1 MNPTTTQSTNTES
14 EQTKDSP
21 SGRKTLSER
30 LEGPNRF
37 RRPSAF
43 TFVILVLTAALLI
56 HGWTQGVALHAGD
69 LIQGVGRLGSFLT
82 DAFPPDA
89 ERIGPILNSLLL
101 TFEMALLGTIIGVIL
116 SLPLAVLAAQNT
128 SPHRSIYIVSRGF
141 ITVCRTIPDLVW
153 ALIFVIAV
161 GLGPQAGVLAIAV
174 DVMGFCGRFF
184 ADAIEEMDPGAAEG
198 LEATGAPKRSVILGA
213 IFPSVLPSI
222 VSTSMFALEQA
233 TRSSVVLGLVGAGG
247 IGVELNVSMTLMRY
261 DEALMIILAIF
272 VVVFIVERL
281 AAAIRR
287 RILKGNL

>member
-1 MNPTTTQSTNTES
+1 MNSTSTQPTDT
-14 EQTKDSP
+14 
-21 SGRKTLSER
+21 ER
-30 LEGPNRF
+30 LQAKNSTSAQKKLADRLETPNRF
-37 RRPSAF
+37 NRPSAF

-69 LIQGVGRLGSFLT
+69 MIQGIGRLGSFFT
-82 DAFPPDA
+82 DALPPDT
-89 ERIGPILNSLLL
+89 ERLGPILSSLLL

-128 SPHRSIYIVSRGF
+128 SPHRSIHLVSRGF
-141 ITVCRTIPDLVW
+141 ITICRTIPDLVW

-213 IFPSVLPSI
+213 IFPSILPSI
-222 VSTSMFALEQA
+222 VATSMFALEQA

-281 AAAIRR
+281 SAAIRR

>member
-1 MNPTTTQSTNTES
+1 VV
-14 EQTKDSP
+14 
-21 SGRKTLSER
+21 L
-30 LEGPNRF
+30 L
-37 RRPSAF
+37 
-43 TFVILVLTAALLI
+43 LTAALLI

-69 LIQGVGRLGSFLT
+69 LVEGLGRLGSFFA
-82 DAFPPDA
+82 DAIPPDT
-89 ERIGPILNSLLL
+89 ERIGPILSSLLL
-101 TFEMALLGTIIGVIL
+101 TLEMALLGTIIGVIL

-128 SPHRSIYIVSRGF
+128 SPHRSIYLASRGL

-198 LEATGAPKRSVILGA
+198 LAATGAPKRSVILGA
-213 IFPSVLPSI
+213 IFPSILPSI
-222 VSTSMFALEQA
+222 VATSMFALEQA

-247 IGVELNVSMTLMRY
+247 IGVELSVSMTLMRY

-272 VVVFIVERL
+272 VVVVIVERL
-281 AAAIRR
+281 SAAIRR

>member
-1 MNPTTTQSTNTES
+1 MKTTTTQPNTSAS
-14 EQTKDSP
+14 E
-21 SGRKTLSER
+21 RKKLQER
-30 LEGPNRF
+30 LEAPHRF

-43 TFVILVLTAALLI
+43 TFVVLVLTAALLL
-56 HGWTQGVALHAGD
+56 HGWSQGVALHAGE
-69 LIQGVGRLGSFLT
+69 LIEGVGRLGSFLT
-82 DAFPPDA
+82 DAFPPDT
-89 ERIGPILNSLLL
+89 ERIGPILNSLVL

-116 SLPLAVLAAQNT
+116 SLPLAVMAAQNT
-128 SPHRSIYIVSRGF
+128 APHRSIYIVTRGF
-141 ITVCRTIPDLVW
+141 ITICRTIPDLVW

-161 GLGPQAGVLAIAV
+161 GLGPQAGVLAIAI

-198 LEATGAPKRSVILGA
+198 LEATGAPKRGVILGA
-213 IFPSVLPSI
+213 IFPSIMPSI
-222 VSTSMFALEQA
+222 VATSMFALEQA

-272 VVVFIVERL
+272 VVVVIVERL
-281 AAAIRR
+281 SAAIRR